1 MLRSYTET
9 PYEIVIVQEQI
20 INDFPARDVHTAM
33 KSYPYTLA
41 ILYGIVFFVFNYG
54 ARYETSWS
62 LSASQ
67 YY

>member
-41 ILYGIVFFVFNYG
+41 ILYGIVFVIG
-54 ARYETSWS
+54 
-62 LSASQ
+62 
-67 YY
+67 